1 MKLYPDPGE
10 MAQTE
15 RTDFP
20 PPVTI
25 TKKFKL
31 LLMKYAPRKRKIY
44 VKKYVRYSRKE
55 GE

>member
-1 MKLYPDPGE
+1 

-31 LLMKYAPRKRKIY
+31 LSTKYASQKRKVY
-44 VKKYVRYSRKE
+44 AKKYVRYLEKE
-55 GE
+55 GEE